1 MNSRFNLSRP
11 LSTNWREVPNKVLA
25 IMERLQAQYNKEILP
40 ALKEKFGFK
49 NVMQVPKITKIVLN
63 VGLGKLKEDKKK
75 IDLIFEDVKK
85 IAGQSPVKT
94 RARKSISGF
103 KVREN
108 QVVGLSCTLR
118 GMRMY
123 SFLDKLVNVALPRVR
138 DFQGVSAEGFDGR
151 GNYHLGIKEQ
161 IVFPEVPADSL
172 ENVFGL
178 EVSIVT
184 NAGKDEPARELL
196 KMMKFPFKK

>member
-1 MNSRFNLSRP
+1 
-11 LSTNWREVPNKVLA
+11 
-25 IMERLQAQYNKEILP
+25 MERLQAQYNKEILP
-40 ALKEKFGFK
+40 ALKEKFSFK
-49 NVMQVPKITKIVLN
+49 NVMEVPKITKIVLN